1 MKKVILLLLLAVCA
15 AGIGFSQE
23 EADIIEESGKGNSPI
38 IIFATIF
45 VVVAL
50 ILLLRLA
57 TEKMKTK
64 KGDENKS

>member
-15 AGIGFSQE
+15 VGTGFAQ

-38 IIFATIF
+38 IIFMTIF
-45 VVVAL
+45 VVVAFV
-50 ILLLRLA
+50 LLMRLA

>member
-38 IIFATIF
+38 IIFMTIF
-45 VVVAL
+45 VVVAFV
-50 ILLLRLA
+50 LLMRLA